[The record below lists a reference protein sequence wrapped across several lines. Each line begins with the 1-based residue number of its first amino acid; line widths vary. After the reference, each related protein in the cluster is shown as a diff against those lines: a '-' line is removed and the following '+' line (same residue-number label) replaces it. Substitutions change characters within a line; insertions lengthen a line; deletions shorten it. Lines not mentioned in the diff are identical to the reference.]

1 MCLQHITH
9 NDGQI
14 NSLKLWP
21 SLEIM
26 SLRNI
31 NQVDSSYHILCSIE
45 CKLHEITLYEFQNS
59 NWFTLLLN

>member
-1 MCLQHITH
+1 MHLQNITH

-31 NQVDSSYHILCSIE
+31 NQLDTSHRIQHSIE
-45 CKLHEITLYEFQNS
+45 CKLYKLTPYAKQ
-59 NWFTLLLN
+59 